1 MDDEARRPRRLLS
14 FDASQVSLSRLG
26 KALYYSRP
34 QQKTEED
41 PERFGTV
48 SFSTRAPIIAM
59 AASPDHKRAALL
71 TKEALE
77 VVRISASNQSITH
90 TMKIKPRFNPS
101 TVQWGPNNQIAL
113 ADSGGSISIQ
123 TLESS
128 GNLVQA
134 AGQAINLHC
143 GVTSLCFSS
152 NSLLLAAT
160 SDGTVKLYDL
170 RHSLKKGAISSFLRD
185 GDIAREAQLRPD
197 SDTKFGVIYD
207 SGMVQRWDVRNPAA
221 ADLRINAHYQ
231 GLSLNWHPISNYLVT
246 GGRDKFIHVWNLT
259 TESRTPEY
267 TVQTASA
274 VARVRWMPG
283 EQTAANSAVISCGRS
298 PTDFGVSYW
307 DLKHPWT
314 PTYWCEGHKSA
325 ITDLVAISPRKFW
338 SASKDKQLLQI
349 DVQNEPRVSDN
360 WSPAVFTWAADDCI
374 AFSFSQK
381 KIPTPQTTPTPPAPN
396 HVQRHQSVSFIR
408 SSAVN
413 VPGQATA
420 SSLHPQASVPSHNM
434 PSSGTGELVKSKSWD
449 KIHPGAPSPRDEH
462 TDWLRANLPTTV
474 ITLPYPAE
482 MENVFKYYA
491 ESYIYNQEVG
501 ERLGAICRHNAHIS
515 HNSRRFRSAQ
525 FWRILGNAVDFAE
538 ESFVRT
544 LPAQQHEAAYDMFK
558 LQDSISERAES
569 VAVGDV
575 SGPPTVTGSQTVITG
590 ESFADWRGS
599 GVSFNS
605 EVSATSENSSFNGA
619 VTSKLSAAV
628 KTSNRQ
634 SHTQSERTLSTS
646 THDSTD
652 ILNGPAG
659 SYRADDAEK
668 HRLIPN
674 IKPSSYF
681 GQYETVQAVA
691 MSTTSGTSTPGIN
704 HIRGLSSSRR
714 PIWERGYSENTT
726 SLRQQFIDHVARM
739 NNIWDLLPSLRR
751 IILHCFDEGL
761 SCTSV
766 AMYLLFAHLPDIVPK
781 TQMEEAVFACIEQMR
796 AISSFVPAAHIMSV
810 TSVWQDNAGQ
820 PDTTVDLVCHRCE
833 RSLGENAQYLGTDEN
848 KMDVGFWYCMHC
860 KQLLDGC
867 SICNQPVKGLCT
879 VMLRCGHKSHPSCW
893 SQWAQEMDECP
904 AGCGQQ
910 V

>member
-1 MDDEARRPRRLLS
+1 MEDEARRPRRLLS

-26 KALYYSRP
+26 KALYYTRP

-48 SFSTRAPIIAM
+48 SFSARAPIIAM
-59 AASPDHKRAALL
+59 AASPDHKSAALL
-71 TKEALE
+71 TKESLE
-77 VVRISASNQSITH
+77 VVLMSTSNNSITH
-90 TMKIKPRFNPS
+90 AMKIKPRFNPS

-113 ADSGGSISIQ
+113 ADSGGSMSIQ
-123 TLESS
+123 TLGNS
-128 GNLVQA
+128 GNLLQA
-134 AGQAINLHC
+134 PGQAINLHC
-143 GVTSLCFSS
+143 GVTSLCFSP

-197 SDTKFGVIYD
+197 SETKFGVIYD

-246 GGRDKFIHVWNLT
+246 GGRDKSIHVWNLA

-267 TVQTASA
+267 TIQTMSA

-283 EQTAANSAVISCGRS
+283 EQTVANSAVISCGRS

-314 PTYWCEGHKSA
+314 PTYWCEGHQSA
-325 ITDLVAISPRKFW
+325 ITDLVAISARKIW
-338 SASKDKQLLQI
+338 SSSRDKQLLQI

-360 WSPAVFTWAADDCI
+360 WPPAVFAWAADDCV
-374 AFSFSQK
+374 AFSFSGK
-381 KIPTPQTTPTPPAPN
+381 KAPSPQTISNPPTPN
-396 HVQRHQSVSFIR
+396 HLQRHQSVSFIR
-408 SSAVN
+408 SNAVN
-413 VPGQATA
+413 VPGQSTNAGM
-420 SSLHPQASVPSHNM
+420 HPQSSVPTHNM
-434 PSSGTGELVKSKSWD
+434 LMPGTNELVKSKSWD
-449 KIHPGAPSPRDEH
+449 KIHPGVASPRDEH
-462 TDWLRANLPTTV
+462 PDRSRATIPTTV

-482 MENVFKYYA
+482 MECVFKYYA
-491 ESYIYNQEVG
+491 ENYIYNQEIG
-501 ERLGAICRHNAHIS
+501 ERLGEICRHNAHIS
-515 HNSRRFRSAQ
+515 HNTRRFRTAQ
-525 FWRILGNAVDFAE
+525 FWRIIGNTVDFAE
-538 ESFVRT
+538 ESFLRT
-544 LPAQQHEAAYDMFK
+544 LPPQQQEAARRMFL
-558 LQDSISERAES
+558 LQDDTADHAES
-569 VAVGDV
+569 VVVGDAS
-575 SGPPTVTGSQTVITG
+575 SGPPTVTGSQTAVTG
-590 ESFADWRGS
+590 ESFADWHGS

-605 EVSATSENSSFNGA
+605 EVSANSETSSFNGA
-619 VTSKLSAAV
+619 VASKLTAAV
-628 KTSNRQ
+628 HATNRQ
-634 SHTQSERTLSTS
+634 SQMQGERTLSTS
-646 THDSTD
+646 TRDSSEMLD
-652 ILNGPAG
+652 GPSG
-659 SYRADDAEK
+659 SYQLLTEAQK
-668 HRLIPN
+668 LRLG

-691 MSTTSGTSTPGIN
+691 VSNTSGTSTPGMH
-704 HIRGLSSSRR
+704 HIQRLSSSRR
-714 PIWERGYSENTT
+714 PMWPRGYSESMT
-726 SLRQQFIDHVARM
+726 SLRQQFISHISQM
-739 NNIWDLLPSLRR
+739 NNMWDLLPTLRR
-751 IILHCFDEGL
+751 VILHCFDEGL

-766 AMYLLFAHLPDIVPK
+766 AMYLLFSHLPNIVPRN
-781 TQMEEAVFACIEQMR
+781 QMEESVFACIEQMR

-820 PDTTVDLVCHRCE
+820 PDTTVDLVCHRCQ
-833 RSLGENAQYLGTDEN
+833 RSLGENASYLSGN
-848 KMDVGFWYCMHC
+848 MNQKDVGFWYCMHC

-879 VMLRCGHKSHPSCW
+879 VLLRCGHKSHPTCW
-893 SQWAQEMDECP
+893 SQWAEEMDECP